1 MPPKKPKTL
10 NADEKE
16 LWRLVTKDVKLLNK
30 NQADDLN
37 LIKTTKQDK
46 PATNRIPSKIIIKPS
61 LKPLNPPAKKADKS
75 SFQTDKRTGEKLK
88 KGKFAIDA
96 TLDLHGLSL
105 AKAHSAFQKFV
116 TLNIKKQARVLLVI
130 TGKGKEGS
138 GILRKEI
145 HHWIHDDNFSH
156 AILKMTTAAPHDGG
170 SGAYYLLLRR
180 ARDL

>member
-1 MPPKKPKTL
+1 MPPKKPKIL

-37 LIKTTKQDK
+37 LIKTVKQDK
-46 PATNRIPSKIIIKPS
+46 PAATQIPLKITVKPS
-61 LKPLNPPAKKADKS
+61 LKPPSPLAKKTDKS
-75 SFQTDKRTGEKLK
+75 SFQTDKNTTKKLK
-88 KGKFAIDA
+88 KGKLAIDA

-130 TGKGKEGS
+130 TGKGKDGA

-180 ARDL
+180 KRDG